1 MFFQKTVNSSMMR
14 GKGNEFAEGEWDK
27 ERKAEWEGGEG
38 EEGRQARRRGAE
50 QTREKI
56 EGEKEPIFACRL

>member
-1 MFFQKTVNSSMMR
+1 MR